1 MAQSVSCQVLLF
13 NSKTEYLKKNNYFCD
28 YKKIIKMPL
37 LQETNIYLSNLFAK
51 DSKTGRVTSGIKNLK
66 YSKEKKDITRI
77 KANIKNLSKYRNV
90 SQADFQNY
98 NEYMI
103 MDSTYPIIKAAL
115 DIYSEEAT
123 SENFDGKVL
132 TIHSDNQKIKDELEN
147 LFYKVLKLNY
157 NSHLYIR
164 NTCKYGNTYCLI
176 DCDDINGVKEL
187 IYLRNSD
194 VRINPYNLQ
203 DDALSYYYFGQQIEP
218 WQIVHWRNIED
229 LETFPYGVSTLRPI
243 VETWRRVVL
252 MREALIIY
260 RITRAPSR
268 YLFKIDVTGL
278 EPEEAERMVNDI
290 QKETTKQPHIDFK
303 AGSLNQQS
311 GVVGIEEN
319 IYVPID
325 ENSQT
330 SVETLEGASNLDQVE
345 DYKIIKDDLFAGLKI
360 PKAWLSFEEELNSK
374 STLAGEDSRFSRTT
388 QKIQRQYIEG
398 LTQIASVHLYHL
410 GYSEDDVEN
419 FEIKMYHPNTA
430 LKEAQLEMLKS
441 KIELFKEVWDKDNEG
456 LNPMSFTE
464 ASKSILDFSQEEVKK
479 MIKQQFDEKKI
490 IGKIKKVAGDDD
502 GSGEDSGND
511 NSDGGDGEELSPMI
525 IKDLPDV
532 RIPQIRLEKKK
543 LSLLERVKRKGERLW

>member
-1 MAQSVSCQVLLF
+1 
-13 NSKTEYLKKNNYFCD
+13 
-28 YKKIIKMPL
+28 MPL

-51 DSKTGRVTSGIKNLK
+51 DSKTGKITSGIKNLK
-66 YSKEKKDITRI
+66 YSKEKKEIS
-77 KANIKNLSKYRNV
+77 KVKSNIKNLAKYRNV
-90 SQADFQNY
+90 SQLDLQNY

-187 IYLRNSD
+187 IYLPNRD
-194 VRINPYNLQ
+194 VRINPYNLK
-203 DDALSYYYFGQQIEP
+203 DNELSYYYFGERIEP

-278 EPEEAERMVNDI
+278 ESEEAERMVNDI

-330 SVETLEGASNLDQVE
+330 DVSTLEGASNLDQVE

-374 STLAGEDSRFSRTT
+374 STLAGEDARFSRTT

-398 LTQIASVHLYHL
+398 LVQIASVHLYHL
-410 GYSEDDVEN
+410 GYSEDDIEN
-419 FEIKMYHPNTA
+419 FEIKMYHPNTS
-430 LKEAQLEMLKS
+430 LKESQLEILKS
-441 KIELFKEVWDKDNEG
+441 KIDLFKEVWDKDNEG
-456 LNPMSFTE
+456 LNAMSFTE
-464 ASKSILDFSQEEVKK
+464 ASKSILDFSEEEVKK

-490 IGKIKKVAGDDD
+490 IGKIKKVAGDDEGGGESD
-502 GSGEDSGND
+502 MGSE
-511 NSDGGDGEELSPMI
+511 DGEGSEDKVSI
-525 IKDLPDV
+525 IKDIPNI

-543 LSLLERVKRKGERLW
+543 LSLLEKVKRKGEKLW